1 MRRMTWT
8 AAIVLVF
15 SLVLSACGTKD
26 AESVVKELDKFVS
39 NMESYQGS
47 GTMTLHTGQQP
58 LTYGVEVS
66 YQKPEHY
73 RIKLTNEEKDIT
85 QIVLRN
91 DDGVFVLTPKLNK
104 VFRFQSDWPQSQG
117 QVYLFQTLAH
127 SIIVDNSRQFAASD
141 DAYVFDVMANYN
153 SGALARQKI
162 WLDKDD
168 LSPLQVEVSDTNAN
182 VMVDVKFDQFTFGPK
197 FDNSVFDT
205 EANMKAEAAPSGAGG
220 EEPTSATPEHSHTD
234 GEHGTEPE
242 EDDAAAPEDGKGAG
256 DGEAAEEDGE
266 AAGTP
271 DDGAAAAPGEGTSAP
286 GEEEGATSA
295 EGAGTAEFVAMEPL
309 YLPEGVSWQ
318 DSADI
323 EYAGQPGLLTRYNG
337 TYSYTLVQTQPKDV
351 AATLVPGLIVDL
363 GYTIGEITAGED
375 LQTLT
380 WSYHGSQFRLSSANL
395 PESEM
400 IKIAQSVQG
409 EIGK

>member
-8 AAIVLVF
+8 AAIVLIF
-15 SLVLSACGTKD
+15 SLILSACGTKD

-39 NMESYQGS
+39 SMESYQGS

-66 YQKPEHY
+66 YQKPNHY

-91 DDGVFVLTPKLNK
+91 EEGVFVLTPKLNK

-117 QVYLFQTLAH
+117 QVYLFQTLAN
-127 SIIVDNSRQFAASD
+127 SIIVDNSRQFTTSE

-168 LSPLQVEVSDTNAN
+168 LSPRQVEVSDTNAN
-182 VMVDVKFDQFTFGPK
+182 VMVDVKFDKFSFGPK
-197 FDNSVFDT
+197 FDKSVFET

-220 EEPTSATPEHSHTD
+220 DEPTLATPEHS
-234 GEHGTEPE
+234 GENHGTEHKD
-242 EDDAAAPEDGKGAG
+242 DDASAPENSGGG
-256 DGEAAEEDGE
+256 DGEEAAEGDDE

-271 DDGAAAAPGEGTSAP
+271 DDGAAAAPQ
-286 GEEEGATSA
+286 GEETAA
-295 EGAGTAEFVAMEPL
+295 ESGQGENTFTALEPL

-318 DSADI
+318 DSSDI
-323 EYAGQPGLLTRYNG
+323 EYAGQPGLLTRFNG
-337 TYSYTLVQTQPKDV
+337 TYSYSLIQTQPKDV
-351 AATLVPGLIVDL
+351 AATLVPGTLVDL
-363 GYTIGEITAGED
+363 GFTIGELTVGEE

-380 WSYHGSQFRLSSANL
+380 WSYQGSQFRLSSANL
-395 PESEM
+395 PEYEM
-400 IKIAQSVQG
+400 LKVAQSVQG